1 MEKSNIWDRTLSSN
15 EVIKKEFSISN
26 SYIKIGLIF
35 WLIFGGIL
43 LLGGIGIFI
52 IPIVLFY
59 YLFYL
64 KQANHYAFTNKRV
77 LIIKGWLSTKL
88 TSIDYDKITDI
99 TVLEPFLDRLI
110 YKTGSLA
117 INTAGT
123 SLHEVVLQHIED
135 PYKIKQEL
143 DEIRDR
149 GNKNKK

>member
-1 MEKSNIWDRTLSSN
+1 MEKSNIWDRVLSSN
-15 EVIKKEFSISN
+15 EMIKKEFSIGN
-26 SYIKIGLIF
+26 SYIKMGLIF
-35 WLIFGGIL
+35 WLIFGVIL
-43 LLGGIGIFI
+43 LLGGIGIFV

-64 KQANHYAFTNKRV
+64 KRANHYAFTNKRV

-123 SLHEVVLQHIED
+123 ALHEVILQHIED

-143 DEIRDR
+143 DKIRER
-149 GNKNKK
+149 GNKK

>member
-1 MEKSNIWDRTLSSN
+1 MDESNIWKRVLSSN
-15 EVIKKEFSISN
+15 EVIKREFSIGKN
-26 SYIKIGLIF
+26 YIIINLIF

-43 LLGGIGIFI
+43 LRGEIGVFVIFLT
-52 IPIVLFY
+52 LFY

-123 SLHEVVLQHIED
+123 ALHEVVLKHIED

-143 DEIRDR
+143 DEIRDKR
-149 GNKNKK
+149 R

>member
-64 KQANHYAFTNKRV
+64 KRANHYAFTNKRV

-110 YKTGSLA
+110 YKNRIFS
-117 INTAGT
+117 N
-123 SLHEVVLQHIED
+123 
-135 PYKIKQEL
+135 
-143 DEIRDR
+143 
-149 GNKNKK
+149 